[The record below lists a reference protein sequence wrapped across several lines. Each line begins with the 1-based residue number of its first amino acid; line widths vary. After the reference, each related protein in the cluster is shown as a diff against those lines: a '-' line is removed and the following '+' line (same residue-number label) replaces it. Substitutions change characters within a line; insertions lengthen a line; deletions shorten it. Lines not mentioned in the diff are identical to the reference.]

1 MLYKILKIIL
11 YPIFKLIF
19 LFKVKDRPK
28 HIPEKNLIIC
38 ANHKSLLDPILLAL
52 ASKREINFM
61 AKKELYN
68 NKFFGY
74 ILRKLYAFPV
84 DRGNNDIDAVR
95 QSIKVLKQ
103 DKLLGIFPEGTRVK
117 DSEISRENFK
127 DGVALIATK
136 TNSNILPVRIRGK
149 YGLFSRVTVEFKD
162 IIKVE
167 DFDSTNKKNLY
178 QNIMDEVYDSIYGN

>member
-178 QNIMDEVYDSIYGN
+178 QNIMDKVYDSIYGN

>member
-84 DRGNNDIDAVR
+84 NRGNNDIDAVR

>member
-74 ILRKLYAFPV
+74 ILRKLYAFSV